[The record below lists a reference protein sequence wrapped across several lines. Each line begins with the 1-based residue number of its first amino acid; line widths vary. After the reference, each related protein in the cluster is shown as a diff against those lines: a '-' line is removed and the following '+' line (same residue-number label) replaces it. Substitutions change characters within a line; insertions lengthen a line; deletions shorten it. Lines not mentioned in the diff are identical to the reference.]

1 MSLINKEKDDIVDVD
16 VEGNIVEE
24 SKEVELLMH
33 IFSNQGAD
41 APAQSL
47 LHLFYEGAMLNTIGV
62 MRALNSDT
70 GLEELLLVG
79 VEQHDANNSSVYPLA
94 KILDRS
100 SLSNYKSP
108 DGKGGW
114 FSPN

>member
-1 MSLINKEKDDIVDVD
+1 MKLVNPKKDDIVDVD
-16 VEGNIVEE
+16 VEGNVVEAP
-24 SKEVELLMH
+24 KEVELMMH

-47 LHLFYEGAMLNTIGV
+47 LRLFYEGAMLNTIGV
-62 MRALNSDT
+62 MRALNTET
-70 GLEELLLVG
+70 GFEELLLVG

-94 KILDRS
+94 KILDKGGLTR
-100 SLSNYKSP
+100 YKSP

-114 FSPN
+114 FEPN